1 MVRGC
6 QGAVLITAPVA
17 RIAQSRPH
25 RSLEDFTNRLAKV
38 PLRFHPGDAYAYGFS
53 TDVLGRVLEV
63 LCQQSLE
70 EVLAVPWQDPTGG

>member
-1 MVRGC
+1 MFR
-6 QGAVLITAPVA
+6 AN
-17 RIAQSRPH
+17 

-63 LCQQSLE
+63 LCGKSLE
-70 EVLAVPWQDPTGG
+70 EVLADSQLRLFSETREEVCIISTK